1 MTSAD
6 KDKVNSS
13 DDKGNPA
20 IEPAGAA
27 PKSKGRRILMFV
39 LRWVVAIVGIVW
51 IVSQITFRDRVNLLL
66 PNNTVETRA
75 LLVSVEPKDI
85 DNAVTFQ
92 VEGEPGPVPRD
103 RLVSR
108 PDRKDVDLVPGDV
121 HGQVKVKLL
130 GMHLDRADPANP
142 HADALIVA
150 NPTGTGGVRVLPAQ
164 IVGGFKP
171 RTPFPIV
178 EPGLSSMVRN
188 ANPLLLIAAIFVFPL
203 TILLTTFRWNM
214 ILRNQDI
221 VIPIQRVFV
230 LNMVGQFYNSFL
242 PGSTGGDFAK
252 AYLASRQ
259 TPHKIRA
266 VISVAVDRVIGLLA
280 LVVMGGAMATFLWI
294 KSDPTSPT
302 ALICR
307 YVALGCGLIV
317 FGSAAGGIVLG
328 SSRIRRLLG
337 LDFLMDR
344 LPMQHHLNKVREAGR
359 IYKASWVS
367 CVWWVLLTIPVHLT
381 VVVSAL
387 LAGMAFGLSIKP
399 GFYFVCVPVMVL
411 SASIPISPQGAGVME
426 WIGFQLLSRQGALV
440 GEVLALTLSIR
451 IVQILWNLTGGI
463 FVARGGFESPHGSL
477 DDIADED
484 EDPEPAHETSQRPI
498 PSTGPAATPV
508 PRVTELK

>member
-6 KDKVNSS
+6 KDNVKTPSAS
-13 DDKGNPA
+13 PQ
-20 IEPAGAA
+20 PAG
-27 PKSKGRRILMFV
+27 KSKARGYLMFIA
-39 LRWVVAIVGIVW
+39 RWVVAIVGIVW
-51 IVSQITFRDRVNLLL
+51 ILNQITFRDRVNLLM
-66 PNNTVETRA
+66 PDNTVETRA
-75 LLVSVEPKDI
+75 LLVSADPDKTD
-85 DNAVTFQ
+85 TFQ
-92 VEGEPGPVPRD
+92 VEGEAAPVGRD

-108 PDRKDVDLVPGDV
+108 PDRKEVELLPAAD
-121 HGQVKVKLL
+121 HGQVKAKLL
-130 GMHLDRADPANP
+130 GMHLDRTDPANP
-142 HADALIVA
+142 HADALIVE
-150 NPTGTGGVRVLPAQ
+150 NPSGRGGLRVTPSD

-178 EPGLSSMVRN
+178 EPGLGAMVRN
-188 ANPLLLIAAIFVFPL
+188 ANPLLLIASILVFPITML
-203 TILLTTFRWNM
+203 MTTIRWNL

-221 VIPIQRVFV
+221 SLPISRVFV

-266 VISVAVDRVIGLLA
+266 VISVAVDRVIGLMA
-280 LVVMGGAMATFLWI
+280 LVVMGGLMATYLWL

-302 ALICR
+302 AQICR

-317 FGSAAGGIVLG
+317 FGTATGGILVG
-328 SSRIRRLLG
+328 SSRVRKALG
-337 LDFLMDR
+337 FDHIMNR
-344 LPMQHHLNKVREAGR
+344 LPMQHHLDKVREAAR
-359 IYKASWVS
+359 IYKKSWPSVLL
-367 CVWWVLLTIPVHLT
+367 WVVLTIPVHLT

-387 LAGMAFGLSIKP
+387 LAGMAFGLSIKA

-440 GEVLALTLSIR
+440 SEVLALTLSIR
-451 IVQILWNLTGGI
+451 IVQILWNLVGGI

-484 EDPEPAHETSQRPI
+484 EEPEPTAAPV
-498 PSTGPAATPV
+498 AATTSTAASIRPGTL
-508 PRVTELK
+508 PSSETT